1 MNTPLEIQPELACDA
16 CGQAGAY
23 ALGDRALCVEC
34 YAEVSSSCAGG
45 RSRRCCQA
53 YRHELIRNHE
63 CE

>member
-45 RSRRCCQA
+45 RSLNPPA
-53 YRHELIRNHE
+53 LLPGVPP
-63 CE
+63 